1 MSAQLLSQNVE
12 ASKMLEA
19 ALQQMDGI
27 IAGTQ
32 LELASLPDRSVSP
45 SLSVA
50 ELTEKL
56 RQTIQVSQ
64 DDCEVE
70 EVAQETRTFLLEWL
84 KGQLGDVSTQMA
96 VC

>member
-64 DDCEVE
+64 DDGEVE